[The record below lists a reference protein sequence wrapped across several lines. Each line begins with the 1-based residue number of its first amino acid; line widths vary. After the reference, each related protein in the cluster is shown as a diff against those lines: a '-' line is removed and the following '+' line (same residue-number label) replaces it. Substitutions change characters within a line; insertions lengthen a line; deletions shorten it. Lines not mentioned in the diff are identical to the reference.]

1 MNCNRIKFWMT
12 YDFIF
17 IPWFWTLFTLEMHS
31 KHSYQCWIHNAKLFG
46 NCDMLVCSHQ
56 IDLLGGQPFL
66 EITPRET
73 NHHQFLLHVYTVKCP
88 KIHNSNKNC
97 NDTEVYAE
105 YLDCDLVLTFIF
117 SNCIVYWGD
126 CYNKLVKWKQNIIPE
141 LLIQGKQPMPT
152 CMTTSTLPAC

>member
-1 MNCNRIKFWMT
+1 MNCNLIKFWIT

-66 EITPRET
+66 EITPRGT
-73 NHHQFLLHVYTVKCP
+73 NHHQFLLHVYTVKCS
-88 KIHNSNKNC
+88 KIHNSNKNMMSV
-97 NDTEVYAE
+97 NVYRSI
-105 YLDCDLVLTFIF
+105 CWVLGLWPGADIYIF
-117 SNCIVYWGD
+117 KLHCILGW
-126 CYNKLVKWKQNIIPE
+126 
-141 LLIQGKQPMPT
+141 LL
-152 CMTTSTLPAC
+152 